1 MKDLIKAHKIMK
13 VLTKLKKKGGISMAE
28 EIKKVEA
35 KDRLINVA
43 FNLNLSVEDIKELA
57 DKGLE
62 LVKKYEEIKNK

>member
-1 MKDLIKAHKIMK
+1 MKDLTKTYKVIK
-13 VLTKLKKKGGISMAE
+13 VLEKLKKKGVISMAE

-43 FNLNLSVEDIKELA
+43 LNVNLSVDDIKELA

-62 LVKKYEEIKNK
+62 LVKKYNEVKDK

>member
-1 MKDLIKAHKIMK
+1 MKDLIKTHKIMK
-13 VLTKLKKKGGISMAE
+13 VLTKLKKKGVISMAE